1 MKGGELSP
9 PFCVFLRGIFS
20 PAARRFCLPAQDVPF
35 TDGAVFA
42 LCCGKGSV
50 ILMAI
55 FGKKE
60 TNTAEFSVL
69 PRHLGIIMDG
79 NGRWAKKRAL
89 PRTAGH
95 KVGADVFKKIS
106 KECGRIGIEEVTF
119 YAFSTENW
127 KRPKEEV
134 ETLMH
139 LFYDY
144 LIEAKNDL
152 QTSGNLR
159 VRFIGEEEGM
169 HPKLLELMR
178 DAEKET
184 ASRTGTLINIAVNYG
199 GRQEVVSA
207 VNRLIAQGK
216 TSITEQDISEN
227 VYTTPDCDLIIR
239 PSGEERLSNFLLW
252 QSAYSEFWSSD
263 VLWPDF
269 TEQDLHLALA
279 AFEKRNRRFGG

>member
-20 PAARRFCLPAQDVPF
+20 PASRRFCLPAQNVPF

-199 GRQEVVSA
+199 GRQEIVSA

-227 VYTTPDCDLIIR
+227 VYTAPDCDLIIR

>member
-20 PAARRFCLPAQDVPF
+20 PAARRFCLPAQNVPF

-184 ASRTGTLINIAVNYG
+184 ASRTCTLINIAVNYG
-199 GRQEVVSA
+199 GRQEIVSA

-227 VYTTPDCDLIIR
+227 VYTAPDCDLIIR